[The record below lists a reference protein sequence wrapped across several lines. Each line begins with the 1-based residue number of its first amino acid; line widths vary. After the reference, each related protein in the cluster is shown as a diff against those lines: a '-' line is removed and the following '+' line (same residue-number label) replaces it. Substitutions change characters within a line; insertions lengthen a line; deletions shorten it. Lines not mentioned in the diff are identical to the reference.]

1 MNYRHLIFTSIA
13 GMALSLT
20 PALAQEAKKPEP
32 KQETG
37 AKPASPAGAAPEAPA
52 LKEAPA
58 AKEAAEAPNQ
68 SVPDYLDDRST
79 PEQLVKSYY
88 NAINRQEYAR
98 AYSYYAEEGHTQP
111 FPQFQAGYENTV
123 SVELRLGKAES
134 EGAAGSTYW
143 SLPLAIESKQ
153 KDGKLTVY
161 NGCYRLRLAN
171 AAIQGVPFV
180 PLSILD
186 GTLQKF
192 DKPLDQSVPEGC
204 EAP

>member
-1 MNYRHLIFTSIA
+1 MNYRHLILCSVA
-13 GMALSLT
+13 GLALSLT

-32 KQETG
+32 PKQETG
-37 AKPASPAGAAPEAPA
+37 AKPAAPTEAAPETPA
-52 LKEAPA
+52 TKEAPA
-58 AKEAAEAPNQ
+58 AKAEAPNQ

-98 AYSYYAEEGHTQP
+98 AYSYYAEEGHTQA

-123 SVELRLGKAES
+123 SVVLRLGKVES

-143 SLPLAIESKQ
+143 SLPLAIESTQ
-153 KDGKLTVY
+153 KDGKRTVY

-192 DKPLDQSVPEGC
+192 EKPLDQSVPEAC

>member
-1 MNYRHLIFTSIA
+1 MNYRHLILSTIA
-13 GMALSLT
+13 GMALTLT

-37 AKPASPAGAAPEAPA
+37 AKPAAPAEAAPTEPAP
-52 LKEAPA
+52 
-58 AKEAAEAPNQ
+58 KEAAEAPNQ

-98 AYSYYAEEGHTQP
+98 AYSYYADEGHTQP

-192 DKPLDQSVPEGC
+192 EKPLDQSVPEAC

>member
-1 MNYRHLIFTSIA
+1 MNYRHLILTSLA
-13 GMALSLT
+13 GMALNLT
-20 PALAQEAKKPEP
+20 PALAQETKKPEP

-37 AKPASPAGAAPEAPA
+37 TKPAAATPAEAAPEAPA
-52 LKEAPA
+52 
-58 AKEAAEAPNQ
+58 AKESAEAPNQ

-98 AYSYYAEEGHTQP
+98 AYSYYAEEGHSQP

-123 SVELRLGKAES
+123 SVELRLGKSES

-143 SLPLAIESKQ
+143 SLPLAIESTQ
-153 KDGKLTVY
+153 KDGKHTVY

-186 GTLQKF
+186 GSLQKF
-192 DKPLDQSVPEGC
+192 EKPLDQSVPEGC

>member
-1 MNYRHLIFTSIA
+1 MNYRHLILYSIA
-13 GMALSLT
+13 GLALNLT
-20 PALAQEAKKPEP
+20 SAPAQEAKKPEP

-37 AKPASPAGAAPEAPA
+37 AKPAAPAEAAPEAPA
-52 LKEAPA
+52 P
-58 AKEAAEAPNQ
+58 KEAAEAPNQ

-123 SVELRLGKAES
+123 SVELRLGKADS

-153 KDGKLTVY
+153 KDGKHAVY

-171 AAIQGVPFV
+171 AAIQGGPFV

-192 DKPLDQSVPEGC
+192 EKPLDQSVPEAC